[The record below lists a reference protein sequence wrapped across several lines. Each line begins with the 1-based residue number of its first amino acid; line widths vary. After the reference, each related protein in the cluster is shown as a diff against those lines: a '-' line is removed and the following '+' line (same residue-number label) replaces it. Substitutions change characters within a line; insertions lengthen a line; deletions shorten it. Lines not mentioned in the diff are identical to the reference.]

1 MKSNI
6 LRLTIL
12 CATLSL
18 PLFTTT
24 SCEIED
30 KINANTD
37 SILALIDSV
46 TELKNQLNSLKED
59 HDKKIQ
65 ELTNKH
71 IKEIDELNNL
81 IIQNQNT
88 LSSLK
93 EEYDNKI
100 SSLEKEDNN
109 IK

>member
-30 KINANTD
+30 KIDANTD

-71 IKEIDELNNL
+71 IKEIDELNSELN
-81 IIQNQNT
+81 
-88 LSSLK
+88 SLK
-93 EEYDNKI
+93 EELTTLTSN
-100 SSLEKEDNN
+100 
-109 IK
+109 